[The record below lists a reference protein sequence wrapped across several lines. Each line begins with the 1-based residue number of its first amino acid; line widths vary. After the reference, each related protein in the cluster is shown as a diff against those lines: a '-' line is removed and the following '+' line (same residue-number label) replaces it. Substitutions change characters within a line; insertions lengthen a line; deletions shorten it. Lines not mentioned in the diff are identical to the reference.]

1 MSTSFDDK
9 TENKLWLTGAVFLA
23 VIGFVYWQMN
33 QLSHDLIR
41 SNAIENASQLS
52 TVIREFRTLYT
63 SEVVRNAKKS
73 GVRITHDYQSHEGA
87 IPLPATLS
95 MMLGNRLA
103 ARGGGKT
110 RLFSEFPFPWRAE
123 ERGALSQLDLDTIDT
138 LRADPKAHVV
148 RLELLGEDPWIYYA
162 TADLMREACVNCH
175 NSHPQT
181 PRNDWK
187 VGDVRGV
194 VEVSVPLKLVIART
208 QASFDA
214 IRWLVGL
221 GTMVVLGILAYL
233 GRTIIDRSNALA
245 EGERRLGDET
255 MRRTRV
261 EFELEQSKLH
271 KGFILDSADEAIIA
285 MDKDGLITEFNHAA
299 EKIFGFPRNTA
310 IGSRVTDLVIPAS
323 SYEAH
328 KRGVQQILAD
338 HTRELSGKRIEVNA
352 LHADGNEFPIEISIT
367 KASRDGEVS
376 FIACMHDIS
385 DRIQQ
390 EDQLRGALDEAEQ
403 SRVDL
408 EAFNHFSVD
417 RELRMVDLK
426 TEVNNLLVD
435 NGSESKYDVSDDEE
449 LQLGGS
455 S

>member
-1 MSTSFDDK
+1 
-9 TENKLWLTGAVFLA
+9 
-23 VIGFVYWQMN
+23 
-33 QLSHDLIR
+33 
-41 SNAIENASQLS
+41 
-52 TVIREFRTLYT
+52 
-63 SEVVRNAKKS
+63 
-73 GVRITHDYQSHEGA
+73 
-87 IPLPATLS
+87 
-95 MMLGNRLA
+95 MLGNRLA
-103 ARGGGKT
+103 SRGGGKT
-110 RLFSEFPFPWRAE
+110 RLFSAFPFPWRAE

-148 RLELLGEDPWIYYA
+148 KLELWGEDPWIYYA

-181 PRNDWK
+181 PKDDWK

-214 IRWLVGL
+214 IWWLVGL

-233 GRTIIDRSNALA
+233 GRTIIDRSSALA

-255 MRRTRV
+255 MLRTRV

-285 MDKDGLITEFNHAA
+285 MDEEGLITEFNHAA

-352 LHADGNEFPIEISIT
+352 LHADGSEFPIEISIT

-385 DRIQQ
+385 DRIQR
-390 EDQLRGALDEAEQ
+390 EDQLRRALDEAEQ

-417 RELRMVDLK
+417 RELRMIDLK
-426 TEVNNLLVD
+426 VEVNNLLVD
-435 NGSESKYDVSDDEE
+435 NSSEARYDVSDDEE